1 VSYYLSLGHYE
12 AFLPIQIDN
21 KTHYMRVWIETSE
34 LVKALKKLDMVFG
47 SPEEPYCKDLYQIP
61 MAIERLS
68 DLIIELILENPERL
82 KRATVEKNVAD
93 ELSVR
98 YGVKEAELPFKYP
111 EALNQVELDVRTLF
125 PVLDK
130 LFVKLSLN

>member
-1 VSYYLSLGHYE
+1 MSYYLSLGHYE

-34 LVKALKKLDMVFG
+34 LVKALKKLDIVFG

-68 DLIIELILENPERL
+68 DLIIELILEDPERL

-98 YGVKEAELPFKYP
+98 YGVKEAQLPFKYP
-111 EALNQVELDVRTLF
+111 ETLNQVELDVRTLF